1 MANTLTHQNLI
12 KIHNKKLENYI
23 TVEDTD
29 IYHYTSPTALN
40 SIISNHAIRF
50 TDRNYLNDYSE
61 GRYVME
67 LCVNSRFELRLPK
80 ECRAYFKERC
90 RVLLNN
96 PMNKKRHIYQCSFS
110 TQSDNLSLWNYY
122 TKSDGVKGYNIGFNS
137 KELSQELIT
146 SSSIKKHRIE
156 VLHGKVVYSVNKQKS
171 IIKSVIDD
179 FYAII
184 NDNLMDFAFMRLAI
198 EVLVEK
204 ILLVGSFFKSLH
216 FKQENEYRLL
226 IHLTPYFDEQE
237 KVVKFM
243 VLNKSAQ
250 TYEKNNLLIPYLD
263 IEFAKTNLN
272 SICISPTLNYDET
285 ISNLKNALNIH
296 GYSSTKVQV
305 VKSEIPIRY

>member
-1 MANTLTHQNLI
+1 MANTSTHQNLI
-12 KIHNKKLENYI
+12 RIHNKKLENYI

-29 IYHYTSPTALN
+29 IYHYTSPSALN
-40 SIISNHAIRF
+40 SIISNHAMRF

-61 GRYVME
+61 GRYVMD
-67 LCVNSRFELRLPK
+67 LCVHSRFELMLPK

>member
-1 MANTLTHQNLI
+1 MVNTSNYQSLI
-12 KIHNKKLENYI
+12 KTHSKKLENYI
-23 TVEDTD
+23 MVEDID
-29 IYHYTSPTALN
+29 IYHYTSPSALN
-40 SIISNHAIRF
+40 SIISNHTIRF

-61 GRYVME
+61 GRYVMD
-67 LCVNSRFELRLPK
+67 LCVHSRFELRLPK

-90 RVLLNN
+90 RILLNN

-137 KELSQELIT
+137 KELSQELIA
-146 SSSIKKHRIE
+146 SSNRKKHNIE
-156 VLHGKVVYSVNKQKS
+156 VLHGKVVYSVNKQKY

-179 FYAII
+179 FCAII
-184 NDNLMDFAFMRLAI
+184 NDNLMDFVFVRLAI

-204 ILLVGSFFKSLH
+204 ILLVGSFFKSPH

-226 IHLTPYFDEQE
+226 LHLTPYFDEQE

-285 ISNLKNALNIH
+285 ISNLKNALNIY
-296 GYSSTKVQV
+296 GYSSTEVQV